1 MNFQKSPS
9 KRKEIFK
16 TFERPCI
23 NWNEHDTKEFTTYQF
38 KPQLRTLGRRFG
50 SRLNELKEVLAGLD
64 KRQRMQEVGTEAT
77 RVRKKPLQ
85 TSLAGANPNS
95 YSTNHSS
102 PGFSSSFFA
111 RVARAFEM
119 AF

>member
-1 MNFQKSPS
+1 MIQK
-9 KRKEIFK
+9 
-16 TFERPCI
+16 
-23 NWNEHDTKEFTTYQF
+23 N
-38 KPQLRTLGRRFG
+38 LRIRILFG
-50 SRLNELKEVLAGLD
+50 YIILMAVIGILIHE
-64 KRQRMQEVGTEAT
+64 RQRMQEVGTEAT

>member
-1 MNFQKSPS
+1 MIQK
-9 KRKEIFK
+9 
-16 TFERPCI
+16 
-23 NWNEHDTKEFTTYQF
+23 N
-38 KPQLRTLGRRFG
+38 LRIRILFG
-50 SRLNELKEVLAGLD
+50 YIILMAVIGSMAAILIHE
-64 KRQRMQEVGTEAT
+64 RQRMQEVGTEAT

-102 PGFSSSFFA
+102 PCFSSSFFA

>member
-1 MNFQKSPS
+1 MIQKNLRIRILFGYIILMAVIGSMAAILIHE
-9 KRKEIFK
+9 RK
-16 TFERPCI
+16 
-23 NWNEHDTKEFTTYQF
+23 
-38 KPQLRTLGRRFG
+38 
-50 SRLNELKEVLAGLD
+50 
-64 KRQRMQEVGTEAT
+64 RMQEVGTEAT